1 MIARVKPPLVFIVA
15 SASLACVC
23 SCAAE
28 TSQQVQPA
36 AVAQEISVPGMSRY
50 QDDLGFSFW
59 YPSAWSVTPQPIN
72 NCASRPRPEPCPDN
86 AGGCLQ
92 EGTVVKQLKVSSSQT
107 SIVVQVFHS
116 PSSSILEPG
125 ATQSAAAGEDVRYFF
140 DPATRSWMQTIL
152 ISTMRDLRG
161 PVTTPASVSERTMGR
176 LPILAGAAR
185 HGADSIVPL
194 KDGNFVVVESMD
206 PGNPDQRYLARTIE
220 PADPPAESA
229 STRRQAITDWLMHS
243 ESLK

>member
-59 YPSAWSVTPQPIN
+59 YPSVWSVNPQPIN

-86 AGGCLQ
+86 AGGWLQ
-92 EGTVVKQLKVSSSQT
+92 EGTVVKQLKVGSSQT
-107 SIVVQVFHS
+107 SIASVIIQVFHS
-116 PSSSILEPG
+116 PSSSIAERG
-125 ATQSAAAGEDVRYFF
+125 ATQFRYFF
-140 DPATRSWMQTIL
+140 DSATGSWMQTIL
-152 ISTMRDLRG
+152 KSTERDLSA
-161 PVTTPASVSERTMGR
+161 PVTAQASILERTMGG